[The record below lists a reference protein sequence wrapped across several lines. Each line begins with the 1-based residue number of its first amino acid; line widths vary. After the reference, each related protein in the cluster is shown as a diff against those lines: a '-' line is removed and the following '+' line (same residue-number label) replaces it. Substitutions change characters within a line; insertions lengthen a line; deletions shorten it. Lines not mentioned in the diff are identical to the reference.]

1 MVEHKKKE
9 ILWALFFVA
18 PAVLGFLLWNLIP
31 IISSAVISFTDYKII
46 GKSEWVGWDNYIYL
60 FFEDF
65 LFPKVVGVTLY
76 YSFVSVPL
84 KLLFA
89 LLIAI
94 LLNKKIK
101 GLAIFRTIYYL
112 PAIVPLIAATILW
125 IWIFNPDFGLL
136 NYVLKNFGISK
147 IQWIYS
153 SDTVIPSLILMSLW
167 DVGPLIIIF
176 LAGLQGVPRTLYEA
190 ADIDGASNLRKFYHV
205 TLPMITPTLLFNL
218 VITIITTLQTF
229 LQPYVMTGG
238 GPNNESLL
246 YLLYLYRTA
255 FSLDFEMGLASAMAW
270 LIFMFIAALSYFVFK
285 TSKHWVYYEAK

>member
-1 MVEHKKKE
+1 MYSQKKTE
-9 ILWALFFVA
+9 IFWAIVFIL
-18 PAVLGFLLWNLIP
+18 PAVLGFLMWNIIP
-31 IISSAVISFTDYKII
+31 IISSAVISFTEFRLL
-46 GKSEWVGWDNYIYL
+46 GKSIWVGWDNYRYL
-60 FFEDF
+60 FVEDF
-65 LFPKVVGVTLY
+65 LFPKVIKVTLY
-76 YSFVSVPL
+76 YSLVSVPL

-101 GLAIFRTIYYL
+101 GLAIFRTIFYL

-125 IWIFNPDFGLL
+125 VWIFNPDFGLL
-136 NYVLKNFGISK
+136 NVFLKNFGVGK

-153 SDTVIPSLILMSLW
+153 SNWVIPSLILMSLW
-167 DVGPLIIIF
+167 DVGPLMIIF

-190 ADIDGASNLRKFYHV
+190 ADIDGASKFRKFYHV

-229 LQPYVMTGG
+229 LQPYVMTEG

-255 FSLDFEMGLASAMAW
+255 FKDYEMGLASAQAW
-270 LIFMFIAALSYFVFK
+270 LIFIFIALLSYIVFR
-285 TSKHWVYYEAK
+285 TSKYWVYYEGK

>member
-1 MVEHKKKE
+1 MPDYKKKE
-9 ILWALFFVA
+9 ILWALFFVT

-31 IISSAVISFTDYKII
+31 IVSSAVISFTKYKLI
-46 GKSEWVGWDNYIYL
+46 GPSDWVGFANYKFL
-60 FFEDF
+60 FFDDI
-65 LFPKVVGVTLY
+65 LFPKVITVTLY
-76 YSFVSVPL
+76 YSLVSVPL
-84 KLLFA
+84 KLIFA
-89 LLIAI
+89 LVLAI
-94 LLNKKIK
+94 LLNKRIK
-101 GLAIFRTIYYL
+101 GLAVFRTIYYL

-136 NYVLKNFGISK
+136 NVFLSNFGVGK

-153 SDTVIPSLILMSLW
+153 SEWVIPSLILMSLW
-167 DVGPLIIIF
+167 DVGPLMIIF

-205 TLPMITPTLLFNL
+205 TLPMITPTILFNL
-218 VITIITTLQTF
+218 VITIITTVQTF
-229 LQPYVMTGG
+229 LQPYVMTEG

-255 FSLDFEMGLASAMAW
+255 FSEFEMGKASAMAW
-270 LIFMFIAALSYFVFK
+270 LIFIFIAALSYLVFK